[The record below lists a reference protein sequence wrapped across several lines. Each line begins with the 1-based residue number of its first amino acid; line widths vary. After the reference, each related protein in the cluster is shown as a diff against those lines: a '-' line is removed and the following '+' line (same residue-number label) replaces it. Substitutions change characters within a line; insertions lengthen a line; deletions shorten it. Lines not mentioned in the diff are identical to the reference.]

1 MNSPKCFVIVALIG
15 FAVVDAAT
23 FNLKESIREAFGDD
37 SDVPSWL
44 TSLGEGFEQ
53 LNDALNTTNN
63 RLSKLSKKYK
73 KLETEL
79 STSKSELSAAKAS
92 IKALQSGQLV
102 CESGEKQFNLKTGG
116 TGQTIKFDFKGNYPK
131 RSIAYAPIKFL
142 NHAEPKK
149 SITFDIDLLE
159 EKPTFFRLQFQLY
172 SNDLTADS
180 KVITKVRW
188 MVCGN

>member
-1 MNSPKCFVIVALIG
+1 
-15 FAVVDAAT
+15 
-23 FNLKESIREAFGDD
+23 
-37 SDVPSWL
+37 
-44 TSLGEGFEQ
+44 LGEGFEQ
-53 LNDALNTTNN
+53 LNDDLNTTNN

-102 CESGEKQFNLKTGG
+102 CESAEKQFNLKISG
-116 TGQTIKFDFKGNYPK
+116 TVQYVKFDYKGNYSK

-142 NHAEPKK
+142 NNAAADK
-149 SITFDIDLLE
+149 SITFDVDLTE
-159 EKPTFFRLQFQLY
+159 DKPTFFKLQFQLY
-172 SNDLTADS
+172 SNDLTDDS
-180 KVITKVRW
+180 AVIAKVRW